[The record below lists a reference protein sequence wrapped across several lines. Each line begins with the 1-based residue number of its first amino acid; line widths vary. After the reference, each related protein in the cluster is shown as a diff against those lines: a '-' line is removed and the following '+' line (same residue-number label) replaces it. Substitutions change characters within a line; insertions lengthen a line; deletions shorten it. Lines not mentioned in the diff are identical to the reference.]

1 MFSTGTRSACLSS
14 SSRTC
19 RVCLAEELDWME
31 VGRETW
37 GLLRMPQLPMECLYW
52 VKWDMT
58 QGGVLMWGIGRVGKV
73 MREVGGRV
81 GLSIWKEVL
90 RIWVDV
96 RKIAILVNS
105 AD

>member
-1 MFSTGTRSACLSS
+1 MGNWEGWEGDEGS
-14 SSRTC
+14 
-19 RVCLAEELDWME
+19 
-31 VGRETW
+31 GR
-37 GLLRMPQLPMECLYW
+37 
-52 VKWDMT
+52 K
-58 QGGVLMWGIGRVGKV
+58 
-73 MREVGGRV
+73 V